1 MKSTMQDAQ
10 LSVARLLRY
19 GSRVLYRV
27 AAVEQYLLSLEQE
40 PLTPQTPLRRVIRRK
55 SGAL

>member
-19 GSRVLYRV
+19 GSTVHAHV
-27 AAVEQYLLSLEQE
+27 H
-40 PLTPQTPLRRVIRRK
+40 RRDLDR
-55 SGAL
+55 